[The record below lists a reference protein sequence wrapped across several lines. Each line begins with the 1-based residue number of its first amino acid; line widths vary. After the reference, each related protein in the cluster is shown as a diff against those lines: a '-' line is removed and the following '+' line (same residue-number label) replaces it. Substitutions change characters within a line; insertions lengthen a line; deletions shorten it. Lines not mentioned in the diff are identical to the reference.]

1 MVYSHTVTY
10 GAALGRYDIASNAR
24 AFDTIRKK
32 KKIEKMYECTHCAK
46 LERKIRDKVCLF
58 ECMKMFFK
66 LRFN

>member
-24 AFDTIRKK
+24 AFDPIQKK
-32 KKIEKMYECTHCAK
+32 KKKQLKKCMNALTVQNQSVKSETKFECT
-46 LERKIRDKVCLF
+46 
-58 ECMKMFFK
+58 KMFFK